1 MTKIDLYYPPAVRYS
16 YIVFD
21 DFDDGDVEVGPMLT
35 DQEVY
40 CDLCNVEVP
49 LRPAPLIG
57 SYVLCLE
64 CLGQIVPD
72 WYSQVDPAIIDIWQ
86 QGER

>member
-1 MTKIDLYYPPAVRYS
+1 MNVDLYYPPESRYA
-16 YIVFD
+16 YILVD
-21 DFDDGDVEVGPMLT
+21 ENGDMEVGPMLT

-72 WYSQVDPAIIDIWQ
+72 WSSQVDPAIIDIWRK